1 MSRIV
6 AIVGR
11 PNVGK
16 STLFNRLVG
25 ERKAIVDDFSGVT
38 RDRHY
43 GDCEWNG
50 ESFTVIDTGGYVKD
64 SKDIFESAIRDQ
76 VKIAV
81 EEAAILVFMTDVQ
94 TEVTDLDMQFAE
106 ILRKS
111 KKPVL
116 VAVNKV
122 DNHEQIND
130 TAAFYQFGFGDLFPI
145 SSATG
150 SGTGELLDK
159 IAELLPE
166 DDGKD
171 FIDGEIAELPK
182 IAIVGRP
189 NVGKSSFVNALLGFN
204 RNIVTDIAGTT
215 RDSIHTRYNAFG
227 KDLVLIDTA
236 GIRKKSKVEENIEFY
251 SVMRSLRAIE
261 NCDICILMLDAENGI
276 ESQDL
281 NLLYLAQKHGKGII
295 ILVNKWDLYEKSTN
309 TSKEYA
315 EHIRKRTAPWV
326 DYPILFISALN
337 KQRIFQAI
345 ETATEVYDRM
355 SNRIKTSALNEV
367 LLPIIHA
374 TPPPGVKGKTVSI
387 KYIQQ
392 LPSKSVC
399 FAFFCNLPQ
408 YVSESYKR
416 FLENKLRENFNFT
429 GVPIRLFMRKK

>member
-25 ERKAIVDDFSGVT
+25 ERKAIVDDYSGVT

-50 ESFTVIDTGGYVKD
+50 ETFTVIDTGGYVKD
-64 SKDIFESAIRDQ
+64 SKDMFEAAIRDQ

-81 EEAAILVFMTDVQ
+81 EEASVLVFMTDVQ
-94 TEVTDLDMQFAE
+94 TEVTDLDSQFAE

-116 VAVNKV
+116 IAVNKV
-122 DNHEQIND
+122 DNHEQITE
-130 TAAFYQFGFGDLFPI
+130 TAAFYQLGFGELFPI

-159 IAELLPE
+159 VVELLPE

-171 FIDGEIAELPK
+171 YISEEIANLPK

-189 NVGKSSFVNALLGFN
+189 NVGKSSFINALLGFN
-204 RNIVTDIAGTT
+204 RNIVTDVAGTT

-227 KDLVLIDTA
+227 KDLILIDTA

-261 NCDICILMLDAENGI
+261 NCDICIIMLDAQNGI

-281 NLLYLAQKHGKGII
+281 NLLFLAQKHGKGII
-295 ILVNKWDLYEKSTN
+295 VLVNKWDLYEKSTN
-309 TSKEYA
+309 TAKEYE
-315 EHIRKRTAPWV
+315 EHIKKRTAPFV
-326 DYPILFISALN
+326 DYPVVFISALN

-345 ETATEVYDRM
+345 ESVCEVYDRL
-355 SNRIKTSALNEV
+355 STKIKTSKLNEL
-367 LLPIIHA
+367 LLPIIQA
-374 TPPPGVKGKTVSI
+374 TPPPSIKGKTVSI

-399 FAFFCNLPQ
+399 FAYFCNLPQ
-408 YVSESYKR
+408 YINDSYKR
-416 FLENKLRENFNFT
+416 FLENKLRENFNFS
-429 GVPIRLFMRKK
+429 GIPIKIFFRKK

>member
-43 GDCEWNG
+43 GDCEWG
-50 ESFTVIDTGGYVKD
+50 GQTFTVIDTGGYVRD
-64 SKDIFESAIRDQ
+64 SDDIFETAIRDQ

-81 EEAAILVFMTDVQ
+81 DEATLLIFMVDVS
-94 TEVTDLDMQFAE
+94 TEVTDLDTQFAQ
-106 ILRKS
+106 ILRKA

-116 VAVNKV
+116 LAVNKV
-122 DNHEQIND
+122 DNNDQIHE
-130 TAAFYQFGFGDLFPI
+130 TAVFYSLGFGELFPI

-159 IAELLPE
+159 VVEMLPP

-171 FIDGEIAELPK
+171 YIDQEIAKLPK

-189 NVGKSSFVNALLGFN
+189 NVGKSSFVNALLGYD

-215 RDSIHTRYNAFG
+215 RDSIHTRYKAYD

-251 SVMRSLRAIE
+251 SVMRSIKAIE
-261 NCDICILMLDAENGI
+261 TCDVCVLMLDAQLGI
-276 ESQDL
+276 EAQDM
-281 NLLYLAQKHGKGII
+281 NLLHLAQKNGKGIVV
-295 ILVNKWDLYEKSTN
+295 LVNKWDVYEKETN
-309 TSKEYA
+309 TAKEYEA
-315 EHIRKRTAPWV
+315 HIKQRTAPFT
-326 DYPILFISALN
+326 DYPVVFISALN
-337 KQRIFQAI
+337 RQRIYQALD
-345 ETATEVYDRM
+345 TVLDVY
-355 SNRIKTSALNEV
+355 NRLSEKIKTSALNEV
-367 LLPIIHA
+367 LLPIIGA
-374 TPPPGVKGKTVSI
+374 TPPPGIKGKTVSI

-392 LPSKSVC
+392 LPSNSVC

-408 YVSESYKR
+408 YVSESYQR
-416 FLENKLRENFNFT
+416 FLENQLREHFNFK
-429 GVPIRLFMRKK
+429 GVPIRIFMRKK

>member
-25 ERKAIVDDFSGVT
+25 ERKAIVDDYSGVT

-50 ESFTVIDTGGYVKD
+50 ETFTVIDTGGYVKD
-64 SKDIFESAIRDQ
+64 SKDMFEAAIRDQ

-81 EEAAILVFMTDVQ
+81 EEASVLVFMTDVQ
-94 TEVTDLDMQFAE
+94 TEVTDLDTQFAE

-116 VAVNKV
+116 IAVNKV
-122 DNHEQIND
+122 DNHEQITE
-130 TAAFYQFGFGDLFPI
+130 TAAFYQLGFGELFPI

-159 IAELLPE
+159 VVELLPE

-171 FIDGEIAELPK
+171 YISEEIVNLPK

-189 NVGKSSFVNALLGFN
+189 NVGKSSFINALLGFN
-204 RNIVTDIAGTT
+204 RNIVTDVAGTT

-227 KDLVLIDTA
+227 KDLILIDTA

-261 NCDICILMLDAENGI
+261 NCDICIIMLDAQNGI

-281 NLLYLAQKHGKGII
+281 NLLFLAQKHGKGII
-295 ILVNKWDLYEKSTN
+295 VLVNKWDLYEKNTN
-309 TSKEYA
+309 TAKEYE
-315 EHIRKRTAPWV
+315 EHIKKRTAPFV
-326 DYPILFISALN
+326 DYPVLFISALN
-337 KQRIFQAI
+337 KQRIYQAI
-345 ETATEVYDRM
+345 ETACEVYDRL
-355 SNRIKTSALNEV
+355 STKIKTSKLNEL
-367 LLPIIHA
+367 LLPIIQA
-374 TPPPGVKGKTVSI
+374 TPPPNIKGKTVSI

-399 FAFFCNLPQ
+399 FAYFCNLPQ
-408 YVSESYKR
+408 YINDSYKR
-416 FLENKLRENFNFT
+416 FLENKLRENFNFN
-429 GVPIRLFMRKK
+429 GIPIKIFFRKK

>member
-16 STLFNRLVG
+16 STLFNRLTG

-50 ESFTVIDTGGYVKD
+50 QEFTVIDTGGYVKD
-64 SKDIFESAIRDQ
+64 SRDIFESAIREQ
-76 VKIAV
+76 VEIAV
-81 EEAAILVFMTDVQ
+81 EEAAVIIFMADVQ
-94 TEVTDLDMQFAE
+94 TEVTDLDIQFAN

-111 KKPVL
+111 EKPVL
-116 VAVNKV
+116 MVVNKV
-122 DNHEQIND
+122 DNHEQINE
-130 TAAFYQFGFGDLFPI
+130 TAAFYRLGFGDLYPI

-150 SGTGELLDK
+150 SGTGEMLDK
-159 IAELLPE
+159 ITELLPP
-166 DDGKD
+166 DDGREFD
-171 FIDGEIAELPK
+171 EENLGNLPK

-189 NVGKSSFVNALLGFN
+189 NVGKSSFVNALLGYN

-261 NCDICILMLDAENGI
+261 NCDVCILMLDARHGI
-276 ESQDL
+276 ESQDM
-281 NLLYLAQKHGKGII
+281 NLLFLAHKHGKGIMV
-295 ILVNKWDLYEKSTN
+295 LVNKWDLYEKETN
-309 TSKEYA
+309 TAKEY
-315 EHIRKRTAPWV
+315 EDHIKKRTAPFV
-326 DYPILFISALN
+326 DFPVVFISALN
-337 KQRIFQAI
+337 KQRIFQAM
-345 ETATEVYDRM
+345 ETAVQVYENL
-355 SNRIKTSALNEV
+355 SNRVKTHKLNEV
-367 LLPIIHA
+367 LLPLIHA

-392 LPSKSVC
+392 LPAKSVC

-416 FLENKLRENFNFT
+416 FLENQLRSHFNFN
-429 GVPIRLFMRKK
+429 GVPIKIFMRKK

>member
-16 STLFNRLVG
+16 STLFNRLTG

-50 ESFTVIDTGGYVKD
+50 QSFTVIDTGGYVKD
-64 SKDIFESAIRDQ
+64 SHDIFESAIREQ
-76 VKIAV
+76 VQIAV
-81 EEAAILVFMTDVQ
+81 DEAALVIFMTDVQ
-94 TEVTDLDMQFAE
+94 TDVTDLDTQFAG

-111 KKPVL
+111 NKPILMV
-116 VAVNKV
+116 VNKV
-122 DNHEQIND
+122 DNHEQIAE
-130 TAAFYQFGFGDLFPI
+130 TAPFYRLGFKEIFPV

-150 SGTGELLDK
+150 SGTGDLLDK
-159 IAELLPE
+159 VVEMLPP
-166 DDGKD
+166 DDGKEFD
-171 FIDGEIAELPK
+171 EQNLGSLPK

-189 NVGKSSFVNALLGFN
+189 NVGKSSFVNALIGYN

-227 KDLVLIDTA
+227 KDMVLIDTA

-261 NCDICILMLDAENGI
+261 NCDVCVLMLDANQGI
-276 ESQDL
+276 ESQDM
-281 NLLYLAQKHGKGII
+281 NLLFLAHKHGKGIV
-295 ILVNKWDLYEKSTN
+295 ILVNKWDVYAKETN
-309 TSKEYA
+309 TAKSYED
-315 EHIRKRTAPWV
+315 HIKKRTAPFT
-326 DYPILFISALN
+326 DYPVLFISALN
-337 KQRIFQAI
+337 KQRIYQAM
-345 ETATEVYDRM
+345 ETVVEVYENL
-355 SNRIKTSALNEV
+355 SNKVKTSKLNEV
-367 LLPIIHA
+367 LLPIIQA

-408 YVSESYKR
+408 YIGDSYKR
-416 FLENKLRENFNFT
+416 FLENQLRQHFNFN
-429 GVPIRLFMRKK
+429 GVPIKIFFRKK

>member
-50 ESFTVIDTGGYVKD
+50 EKFTVIDTGGYVRD
-64 SKDIFESAIRDQ
+64 SKDIFEAAIRDQ
-76 VKIAV
+76 VQIAV
-81 EEAAILVFMTDVQ
+81 EEANLLIFMVDVS
-94 TEVTDLDMQFAE
+94 TEVTDLDTQFAN

-111 KKPVL
+111 GKPVVL
-116 VAVNKV
+116 AVNKV
-122 DNHEQIND
+122 DNYDQISD
-130 TAAFYQFGFGDLFPI
+130 SAVFYRLGFGDLFSI

-159 IAELLPE
+159 VVELLPK
-166 DDGKD
+166 DDGRD
-171 FIDGEIAELPK
+171 YIDETIAKLPK

-189 NVGKSSFVNALLGFN
+189 NVGKSSFVNALVGYN

-215 RDSIHTRYNAFG
+215 RDSIHTRYTAYE
-227 KDLVLIDTA
+227 KDLILIDTA

-261 NCDICILMLDAENGI
+261 NCDICILMLDANNGI
-276 ESQDL
+276 EAQDM
-281 NLLYLAQKHGKGII
+281 NLLFLAHKNGKGIVV
-295 ILVNKWDLYEKSTN
+295 LVNKWDIYEKETN
-309 TSKEYA
+309 TAKEYEA
-315 EHIRKRTAPWV
+315 HIKQRTAPFT
-326 DYPILFISALN
+326 DYPVLFVSALN
-337 KQRIFQAI
+337 KQRIFQALD
-345 ETATEVYDRM
+345 TAMDVFGRLT
-355 SNRIKTSALNEV
+355 SKIKTSKLNEV
-367 LLPIIHA
+367 LLPLIQA
-374 TPPPGVKGKTVSI
+374 TPPPGIKGKTVSI
-387 KYIQQ
+387 KYVQQ
-392 LPSKSVC
+392 LPSKSVT

-408 YVSESYKR
+408 YVSDSYKR
-416 FLENKLRENFNFT
+416 FLENKIRENFNFT
-429 GVPIRLFMRKK
+429 GIPISIFMRKK